1 MKHRKRK
8 QKKIVPHP
16 VTHFD
21 SVVVQHKV
29 IQGIK
34 CDIDINNLNHQP
46 TK

>member
-1 MKHRKRK
+1 MKHHKRK
-8 QKKIVPHP
+8 KVQHP

-21 SVVVQHKV
+21 TVVQDKV

-34 CDIDINNLNHQP
+34 CNIDINNLTHQP